1 MFKLPCILI
10 LIFFSTPLTAADSLL
25 TLKQQLD
32 RLQRDVNDLSKTVYS
47 ESTKIDN
54 NSEVPNVDIS
64 NLTSFDLRIYD
75 LEKDI
80 KIINQNL
87 EELVFKID
95 DIINL
100 YEDLNLKISTQML
113 SNQNLKTDSDTQG
126 NNNELNG
133 KGELDTNNN
142 TLGDLVITSSDIQID
157 KKKLNDELN
166 DEETLNNKDQN
177 IKLSPDDEFQRAF
190 DMLRNQNFEEAKFAF
205 QQFIK
210 NNKDNSLSGSA
221 HYWMGEIFLLQKS
234 YREAALVLA
243 EGYSKFPKSV
253 KAPDLLYKLADALI
267 KIDKKMDSC
276 NTLSKFIEEFSNN
289 RLIEKVKKKIIDQDC
304 QVAIE

>member
-100 YEDLNLKISTQML
+100 YEDLNFKISTQML
-113 SNQNLKTDSDTQG
+113 SNQNLKTDSDTQS
-126 NNNELNG
+126 NKNELNS
-133 KGELDTNNN
+133 KSELDTNNN
-142 TLGDLVITSSDIQID
+142 TLGDLVITSSDIPID
-157 KKKLNDELN
+157 EKKLNDELN

-289 RLIEKVKKKIIDQDC
+289 RLMEKVKKKIIDQDC

>member
-126 NNNELNG
+126 DNKKSNG
-133 KGELDTNNN
+133 KSELDTSNN
-142 TLGDLVITSSDIQID
+142 TLGDLVITSSDIPID
-157 KKKLNDELN
+157 EKKLN

>member
-113 SNQNLKTDSDTQG
+113 SNQNLKTDSDTQS
-126 NNNELNG
+126 NNKKLNG
-133 KGELDTNNN
+133 KSELDTNNN
-142 TLGDLVITSSDIQID
+142 TLGDLVITSSDIPID
-157 KKKLNDELN
+157 EKELNDELN

>member
-113 SNQNLKTDSDTQG
+113 SNQNLKTDSDTQS
-126 NNNELNG
+126 NKNELNS
-133 KGELDTNNN
+133 KSELDTNNN
-142 TLGDLVITSSDIQID
+142 TLGDLVITSSDIPID
-157 KKKLNDELN
+157 EKELNDELN